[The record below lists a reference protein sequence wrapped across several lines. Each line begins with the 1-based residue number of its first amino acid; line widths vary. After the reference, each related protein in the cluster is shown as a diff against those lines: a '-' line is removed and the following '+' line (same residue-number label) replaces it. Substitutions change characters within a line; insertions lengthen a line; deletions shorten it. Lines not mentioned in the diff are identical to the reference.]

1 MYNGD
6 VMSTA
11 VTTTTTSTTAI
22 RIILVDDHEIVR
34 EGLRGLLEKEKGM
47 QVVAEAED
55 GRTAVELT
63 RQLRPDV
70 VIMDITMP
78 GLNGVEATRMIVG
91 EELGTRVVA
100 LSMHSGRK
108 FVSEVL
114 KAGASG
120 YLLKECAVSEL
131 VAAIRCVTGGKA
143 YLSPKIT
150 DTVVDDYVRYVP
162 AGKGKACES
171 LTPREREV
179 LQLVAEGRTT
189 KEIAGDLHVS
199 VKTVEAH
206 RAQIMEKLG
215 IHNVAGLTKFAIHE
229 GLTSLEP

>member
-1 MYNGD
+1 
-6 VMSTA
+6 MS
-11 VTTTTTSTTAI
+11 I
-22 RIILVDDHEIVR
+22 RIVLADDHEIVR
-34 EGLRGLLEKEKGM
+34 EGLRSLLEKEKGM

-55 GRTAVELT
+55 GRAAVDLT
-63 RQLRPDV
+63 RELRPDV

-78 GLNGVEATRMIVG
+78 GLNGVEATRTIVG
-91 EELGTRVVA
+91 EELGTRVIA

-108 FVSEVL
+108 FMSAVL

-131 VAAIRCVTGGKA
+131 VRAIRCVTGGKV
-143 YLSPKIT
+143 YLSPQIT
-150 DTVVDDYVRYVP
+150 EAVVDDYVRYVP
-162 AGKGKACES
+162 TSKSES
-171 LTPREREV
+171 RDALTPREREV

-189 KEIAGDLHVS
+189 KEIAGELHVS

-206 RAQIMEKLG
+206 RAQIMEKLN

-229 GLTSLEP
+229 GLTSPEP